1 MDRLMSRAIGEDLR
15 WRMLPTVVGMIFQY
29 WPFGSGV
36 GSFEK
41 AFKISE
47 PDSLL
52 GPEYVNHAHN
62 DWLELLVT
70 TGLLGLVMLVVAA
83 FGLIVGV
90 RRAWAAARPPGSA
103 GDLLRLGCVLIGL
116 AALGSVGDYPLR
128 TPALAAFFAV
138 AVLWAGCPL
147 ELTRPMS
154 PLEKH

>member
-15 WRMLPTVVGMIFQY
+15 WRMIPTIVGMIVQY

-47 PDSLL
+47 PDALL

-62 DWLELLVT
+62 DWLELLAT
-70 TGLLGLVMLVVAA
+70 TGIVGFIMLLLAA
-83 FGLIVGV
+83 FALLARARKEWRTV
-90 RRAWAAARPPGSA
+90 RSA
-103 GDLLRLGCVLIGL
+103 GEAGHLLRLGYVLIGL
-116 AALGSVGDYPLR
+116 IALSSLGDYPLR

-138 AVLWAGCPL
+138 AVLWAGCPF
-147 ELTRPMS
+147 ELTRPMNA
-154 PLEKH
+154 LEKS